1 MPAADSVSLVPDS
14 AAPIPL
20 TLRVPSSAPTSMLE
34 NSVPASESRA
44 SRGSPAQCLATSR
57 SCVPLNDLPRPCPDR
72 IAPRAR
78 RSRNQK
84 SRYTGYPQH
93 RESYRASPAETPTR
107 IMAVMLNAA
116 YRRHRRERSPPASL
130 RRERFLDMTAAVV
143 SWPSALDLPPLR
155 AVEQAVHDTVL
166 ARNCRSR
173 SLRHAR
179 NAQRLCLFCQDGRSD
194 PTRSP
199 VGIGVAMLT
208 YSP

>member
-1 MPAADSVSLVPDS
+1 
-14 AAPIPL
+14 
-20 TLRVPSSAPTSMLE
+20 
-34 NSVPASESRA
+34 
-44 SRGSPAQCLATSR
+44 
-57 SCVPLNDLPRPCPDR
+57 
-72 IAPRAR
+72 
-78 RSRNQK
+78 
-84 SRYTGYPQH
+84 
-93 RESYRASPAETPTR
+93 
-107 IMAVMLNAA
+107 MAVMLNAA

-194 PTRSP
+194 PTRSLSELGWRCLHTRP
-199 VGIGVAMLT
+199 DRRIFPISAWWSPRGHWRCHDGPTGDCRVRSRFAAHSGGRIHQTPPLFLLCTCCQGMHPLQVPRQAHQGPLGAGRMQASQMKRRKPITSLTIPHTVSTVAFRRA
-208 YSP
+208 